1 MLVNRNIKQGSRATR
16 WAMGGYAPDL
26 LRVPFQAAMSEPQ
39 IRAGD
44 DGLDQTPPP
53 LVAGSLQ
60 LLGVGHRQE
69 AVAETTDENAFFRWK
84 GIGGSGRAGLEGSE
98 GGERRVLEKSS
109 LERPI
114 RGERRRWWPHGAA
127 EKMARRKILRSW
139 VFYCTISFISFH
151 SPSTLAT
158 LPPTSKSQRARYSLS
173 ADDTALRYRKSGQR
187 LPVARCLVYF
197 LRTCKLRTL
206 FSRKSEARP
215 TQLLVART
223 GLKGQSCSN
232 VPAAADQQMGLSF
245 RHRMVPMSLEMLRQM
260 VVLQQPQ
267 HRHRRHHRHA
277 NRSARCEA
285 VPSAP
290 PSTVITTPPPLPATA
305 PAISAPRRQH
315 APASSWAGSTT
326 RPVRASPDRNPRSSS
341 SCGGGRW
348 PIESFAPAPRA
359 CAGAPCSCCIWQL
372 RSW

>member
-1 MLVNRNIKQGSRATR
+1 MAENGWNRDPGC
-16 WAMGGYAPDL
+16 
-26 LRVPFQAAMSEPQ
+26 
-39 IRAGD
+39 
-44 DGLDQTPPP
+44 
-53 LVAGSLQ
+53 
-60 LLGVGHRQE
+60 
-69 AVAETTDENAFFRWK
+69 
-84 GIGGSGRAGLEGSE
+84 
-98 GGERRVLEKSS
+98 
-109 LERPI
+109 
-114 RGERRRWWPHGAA
+114 
-127 EKMARRKILRSW
+127 RSW
-139 VFYCTISFISFH
+139 VSLYRAVSSTF
-151 SPSTLAT
+151 STLPI
-158 LPPTSKSQRARYSLS
+158 PPCFHKSTCSLLAIGS
-173 ADDTALRYRKSGQR
+173 DTALLDTERVGKG

-197 LRTCKLRTL
+197 PYEPF

-223 GLKGQSCSN
+223 GLKGQLCSN
-232 VPAAADQQMGLSF
+232 VPAAAAAAAAVDQQMGLSF
-245 RHRMVPMSLEMLRQM
+245 RHRTVPMSLVEMLRQM
-260 VVLQQPQ
+260 VVPQQPQ

-290 PSTVITTPPPLPATA
+290 PSTAITTPPPLPATA
-305 PAISAPRRQH
+305 PAISAPRRQP

-359 CAGAPCSCCIWQL
+359 CAGAPCSRCIWHL